1 MSKPTKKSEQKQ
13 FSIIVFGLVLALVFL
28 IAASIYFFQ
37 HPQKKPGLADNPG
50 QTVAGSENASLYA
63 AYGGSASCRE
73 CHEEAFKKWA
83 GSHHALAER
92 LPSPVQEDA
101 AFFPSRTFSH
111 GTQQTTVRGTNS
123 HYELVTAGLSGT
135 NEVFPVERVLAEN
148 PLRQMLVPFPG
159 GRLQVTEAAWD
170 PRSNEW
176 FNVYGNEDRKPGEWG
191 HWTGRGMNWNSMCA
205 ACHNTRVL
213 KNYDAAT
220 DSYHTTMAER
230 AVGCEACHGPLKAHN
245 DWQHAHKNSGQKDP
259 TLRKFTREEHFSTC
273 AACHSRRAE
282 ITGDAVP
289 GDDFFEHH
297 LLTIVD
303 ETPTFHPDGQ
313 IWDEDY
319 EVTAFMGSR
328 MYHQGVRCMDCHDV
342 HTMKPKLPGNF
353 LCLQCHGPGATN
365 APVINPVTHSH
376 HKVFGYATNGTLV
389 NADLTKYLPAAI
401 KETGGECVNCHMP
414 QTVYMQR
421 HSRHDHGFTIPDP
434 LLTKQFNIP
443 NACARC
449 HADKGND
456 WNLKY
461 VEQWYGTNM
470 NRPYR
475 QRAQTITR
483 ARQGEPAALEPLIKM
498 LGTDESFYWRAAA
511 ANLLQRWSGEPAVT
525 TALLAGLK
533 DTNALVRQTSVQAL
547 APLAQAGRTDV
558 TDAVQPLLGD
568 SARNVRVQASQ
579 LLVPGLDTN
588 SLAGREYLHFIQQ
601 MADQPGGQLQLGGF
615 ELQRGAVSNALAHLQ
630 TAATWDPYSPGIR
643 QELAIVLSQAGRA
656 EEAVTQLEAAVKL
669 APSQAS
675 FHYSLALALNET
687 GEASRMVQ
695 ELEAAVKCD
704 PQFARAWYN
713 LGLARSSQGD
723 DSGALAALVRAES
736 ADPSDARAPY
746 ARATVLARLGK
757 LDEARS
763 AARRALELDP
773 NSPAANLLRQL
784 SGQ

>member
-1 MSKPTKKSEQKQ
+1 MRRLLTARLLLLWLCLFAFLAGISW
-13 FSIIVFGLVLALVFL
+13 LALRFWRPEN
-28 IAASIYFFQ
+28 
-37 HPQKKPGLADNPG
+37 H
-50 QTVAGSENASLYA
+50 GSSSSHSVTPAKMYST
-63 AYGGSASCRE
+63 YGGSASCRE
-73 CHEEAFKKWA
+73 CHAEQYEKWA
-83 GSHHALAER
+83 RSHHALAER
-92 LPSPVQEDA
+92 LPEPAQEDP
-101 AFFPSRTFSH
+101 AFMPTRTFPH
-111 GTQQTTVRGTNS
+111 GTQQTTVRGTKG
-123 HYELVTAGLSGT
+123 HYELITAGLSGT
-135 NEVFPVERVLAEN
+135 NEVFPVQRVLAEN

-220 DSYHTTMAER
+220 DTYHTTMAER

-245 DWQHAHKNSGQKDP
+245 DWQHAHKNSDRKDP
-259 TLRKFTREEHFSTC
+259 TLRKFTRKEHFSTC

-282 ITGDAVP
+282 ITGDPVP
-289 GDDFFEHH
+289 GNDFFEHH
-297 LLTIVD
+297 LLSIVD
-303 ETPTFHPDGQ
+303 DTPTFYPDGQ
-313 IWDEDY
+313 IQDEDY

-328 MYHQGVRCMDCHDV
+328 MYHKGVRCMDCHDV
-342 HTMKPKLPGNF
+342 HTMKTKLPGNF
-353 LCLQCHGPGATN
+353 LCLQCHSSGATN
-365 APVINPVTHSH
+365 APAINPVTHSH
-376 HKVFGYATNGTLV
+376 HQVFGYDTNGTLV
-389 NADLTKYLPAAI
+389 NVDLTKYIPSAI

-511 ANLLQRWSGEPAVT
+511 ANLLQRWCGEPAVT
-525 TALLAGLK
+525 MALLAGLK

-547 APLAQAGRTDV
+547 GPLAQAGRTDV
-558 TDAVQPLLGD
+558 TDALQPLLKD
-568 SARNVRVQASQ
+568 SSRNVRVQAAQ

-588 SLAGREYLHFIQQ
+588 SLAGREYLHFIHQ
-601 MADQPGGQLQLGGF
+601 MADQPGGQLQLGSF
-615 ELQRGAVSNALAHLQ
+615 ELQRGAITNALAHLQ
-630 TAATWDPYSPGIR
+630 TAAKWDPYSPGIR

-687 GEASRMVQ
+687 GASSRMVQ

-736 ADPSDARAPY
+736 ADPSDPSVPY

-773 NSPAANLLRQL
+773 NSAAATCSDN
-784 SGQ
+784 SAGSETPVIE

>member
-1 MSKPTKKSEQKQ
+1 
-13 FSIIVFGLVLALVFL
+13 
-28 IAASIYFFQ
+28 
-37 HPQKKPGLADNPG
+37 
-50 QTVAGSENASLYA
+50 
-63 AYGGSASCRE
+63 
-73 CHEEAFKKWA
+73 
-83 GSHHALAER
+83 
-92 LPSPVQEDA
+92 
-101 AFFPSRTFSH
+101 
-111 GTQQTTVRGTNS
+111 
-123 HYELVTAGLSGT
+123 
-135 NEVFPVERVLAEN
+135 
-148 PLRQMLVPFPG
+148 
-159 GRLQVTEAAWD
+159 
-170 PRSNEW
+170 
-176 FNVYGNEDRKPGEWG
+176 
-191 HWTGRGMNWNSMCA
+191 
-205 ACHNTRVL
+205 
-213 KNYDAAT
+213 
-220 DSYHTTMAER
+220 
-230 AVGCEACHGPLKAHN
+230 
-245 DWQHAHKNSGQKDP
+245 
-259 TLRKFTREEHFSTC
+259 
-273 AACHSRRAE
+273 
-282 ITGDAVP
+282 
-289 GDDFFEHH
+289 
-297 LLTIVD
+297 
-303 ETPTFHPDGQ
+303 
-313 IWDEDY
+313 
-319 EVTAFMGSR
+319 
-328 MYHQGVRCMDCHDV
+328 
-342 HTMKPKLPGNF
+342 
-353 LCLQCHGPGATN
+353 
-365 APVINPVTHSH
+365 
-376 HKVFGYATNGTLV
+376 
-389 NADLTKYLPAAI
+389 
-401 KETGGECVNCHMP
+401 MP

-511 ANLLQRWSGEPAVT
+511 ANLLQRWCGEPAVT
-525 TALLAGLK
+525 MALLAGLK

-547 APLAQAGRTDV
+547 GPLAQAGRTDV
-558 TDAVQPLLGD
+558 TDALQPLLKD
-568 SARNVRVQASQ
+568 SSRNVRVQAAQ

-588 SLAGREYLHFIQQ
+588 SLAGREYLHFIHQ
-601 MADQPGGQLQLGGF
+601 MADQPGGQLQLGSF
-615 ELQRGAVSNALAHLQ
+615 ELQRGAITNALAHLQ
-630 TAATWDPYSPGIR
+630 TAAKWDPYSPGIR

-687 GEASRMVQ
+687 GASSRMVQ

-736 ADPSDARAPY
+736 ADPSDPSVPY

-773 NSPAANLLRQL
+773 ILPPQPARIIRQEVKRR
-784 SGQ
+784 